1 MRNTIVALLAGP
13 MLFGCLSQE
22 TAFTG
27 DADGDLTV
35 AKSGNSTP
43 TITGNPSSAI
53 KYSESYQFKPSA
65 SDADGD
71 ALTFSV
77 KNRPSWAN
85 FESGTGELYGLPS
98 LGDVGVYENIQ
109 ISVSDGK
116 STSALRAFTVT
127 VSQSALGSVTL
138 SWVAPTQ
145 NSDGSPLMDLAGY
158 KIYFRNES
166 GGYSDN
172 IRIDN
177 PGLTTY
183 VVDQLTPATYY
194 FAATAFN
201 ASGIES
207 SFSSEVVRMVN

>member
-1 MRNTIVALLAGP
+1 
-13 MLFGCLSQE
+13 
-22 TAFTG
+22 
-27 DADGDLTV
+27 
-35 AKSGNSTP
+35 
-43 TITGNPSSAI
+43 
-53 KYSESYQFKPSA
+53 
-65 SDADGD
+65 
-71 ALTFSV
+71 V
-77 KNRPSWAN
+77 KNLPSWAN
-85 FESGTGELYGLPS
+85 FESATGELYGLPG
-98 LGDVGVYENIQ
+98 LGDIGVYENIQ
-109 ISVSDGK
+109 ISVSDGN

-158 KIYFRNES
+158 KIYYRNGS

-201 ASGIES
+201 ASGVES